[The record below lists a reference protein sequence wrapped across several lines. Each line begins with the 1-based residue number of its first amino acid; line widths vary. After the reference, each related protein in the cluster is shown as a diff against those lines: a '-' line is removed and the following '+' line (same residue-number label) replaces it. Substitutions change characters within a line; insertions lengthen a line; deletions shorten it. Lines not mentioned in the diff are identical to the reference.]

1 VEVKAMRALA
11 SRISASIAAMCVPV
25 GISAAEAQSSA
36 DQRLQTFQV
45 AQNRAAPR
53 APTAASV
60 GEGETVAKINNWT
73 LGLASGLPEGTFIR
87 FGAEIARNLNDKD
100 ELRVIP
106 MITYGATDNVKDLLY
121 LKGVDVA
128 FTNADVLEHFR
139 SVEKIPNI
147 DKRINFITGMYI
159 GHIHLL
165 VRSDINSLKDLDG
178 KKVSFHTPG
187 AGASVSAPILFRRL
201 GIKVEP
207 VYVNNAIALE
217 QMKTGEVVGL
227 VNTGGKPQDLFTK
240 FKNDQGYKF
249 LSVPFDKFDDL
260 YVPSVFT
267 SEDYPGYIKPG
278 EKVEALGVPVV
289 LAVYNWPKGNDRFRR
304 IERFIEYFFDRF
316 EGFQKPPYHP
326 AWKSINL
333 ASNVPGWTR
342 YWVAEDKLKQMVAAK
357 GENKPPRI
365 DTQLARQQAARAAPN
380 DAAEQERLFQRFLEW
395 NKAQRKQ

>member
-1 VEVKAMRALA
+1 MRAGVRGFAAL
-11 SRISASIAAMCVPV
+11 IAAMCMASTAGQAQTSPFETAQYRPV
-25 GISAAEAQSSA
+25 
-36 DQRLQTFQV
+36 
-45 AQNRAAPR
+45 PR

-60 GEGETVAKINNWT
+60 GEGQTVAKINNWT
-73 LGLASGLPEGTFIR
+73 VGLASGLPEGTFIR
-87 FGAEIARNLNDKD
+87 FGAEIARNLNNGE

-106 MITYGATDNVKDLLY
+106 MITYGATENVKDLLY
-121 LKGVDVA
+121 LKGVDIA

-139 SVEKIPNI
+139 TVERIPNI
-147 DKRINFITGMYI
+147 EKRIHFVSGMYI

-165 VRSDINSLKDLDG
+165 VRSDISSLKDLEG

-187 AGASVSAPILFRRL
+187 AGASVSGPILFQRL

-207 VYVNNAIALE
+207 VPVNNAIALE
-217 QMKTGEVVGL
+217 KMKTGELAGL

-240 FKNDQGYKF
+240 FKNDYGYKF
-249 LSVPFDKFDDL
+249 LSVPYDKFEDL

-278 EKVEALGVPVV
+278 EKVDALGVPVV
-289 LAVYNWPKGNDRFRR
+289 LAVYNWPKESDRFRR
-304 IERFIEYFFDRF
+304 IQRFVEYFFDRF

-333 ASNVPGWTR
+333 ASKVPGWTR
-342 YWVAEDKLKQMVAAK
+342 YWVAEEKLRQVAAAAARSQPTRT
-357 GENKPPRI
+357 PPV
-365 DTQLARQQAARAAPN
+365 DTQLARQQAARAAPD

-395 NKAQRKQ
+395 SKTQRKQ

>member
-1 VEVKAMRALA
+1 MRALA
-11 SRISASIAAMCVPV
+11 NRISASIAAMCVPL
-25 GISAAEAQSSA
+25 GISAAEAQPSA
-36 DQRLQTFQV
+36 NQRPQTFQV

-147 DKRINFITGMYI
+147 ERRINFITGMYI

-165 VRSDINSLKDLDG
+165 VRSDINSLKDLEG
-178 KKVSFHTPG
+178 KRVSFHTPG

-357 GENKPPRI
+357 GESKPPRI

>member
-1 VEVKAMRALA
+1 MRARWLRVCALLA
-11 SRISASIAAMCVPV
+11 AFAAPLHASVAEPASPDEPSQPFQIAQAKIS
-25 GISAAEAQSSA
+25 
-36 DQRLQTFQV
+36 
-45 AQNRAAPR
+45 PR
-53 APTAASV
+53 APSAVSI
-60 GEGETVAKINNWT
+60 GEGQTVAKINSWT
-73 LGLASGLPEGTFIR
+73 VGLASGLPEGTFIR
-87 FGAEIARNLNDKD
+87 FGAEIARNLNDGD

-106 MITYGATDNVKDLLY
+106 MITYGATENVKDLLY

-139 SVEKIPNI
+139 TVEKVPNI
-147 DKRINFITGMYI
+147 ERRVHFISGMYI
-159 GHIHLL
+159 GHVHVL
-165 VRSDINSLKDLDG
+165 VRADINSLKDLEG

-187 AGASVSAPILFRRL
+187 AGASVTAPILFQRL

-217 QMKTGEVVGL
+217 QMKTGDVAGL

-240 FKNDQGYKF
+240 FKNDHGYKF

-267 SEDYPGYIKPG
+267 AEDYPGYIKPG

-289 LAVYNWPKGNDRFRR
+289 LAVYNWPKDSDRFRR
-304 IERFIEYFFDRF
+304 IQRFIEYYFDRF

-333 ASNVPGWTR
+333 AANVPGWTR
-342 YWVAEDKLKQMVAAK
+342 YWVADDKLKAMAAK
-357 GENKPPRI
+357 QPPPAAPPI
-365 DTQLARQQAARAAPN
+365 DQKQARQQAMRAAPN
-380 DAAEQERLFQRFLEW
+380 NSVEQERLFQQFLEW
-395 NKAQRKQ
+395 SRTQRKQ

>member
-1 VEVKAMRALA
+1 MRAPASWIAMSIGAVCLPIGAGLA
-11 SRISASIAAMCVPV
+11 QAPTAT
-25 GISAAEAQSSA
+25 
-36 DQRLQTFQV
+36 DQRAQALQV
-45 AQNRAAPR
+45 AQLKAAPR
-53 APTAASV
+53 APTAASS
-60 GEGETVAKINNWT
+60 GEGDTVAKTNNWT
-73 LGLASGLPEGTFIR
+73 VGLASGLPEGTFIR

-165 VRSDINSLKDLDG
+165 VRADINSLKDLEG

-217 QMKTGEVVGL
+217 QMKTGELAGR

-240 FKNDQGYKF
+240 FKNDHGYKF

-304 IERFIEYFFDRF
+304 IQRFIEYFYDRF

-342 YWVAEDKLKQMVAAK
+342 YWVAEEKLKQTIAAK
-357 GENKPPRI
+357 GESKPPRGI

-380 DAAEQERLFQRFLEW
+380 DAAEQERLFQKFLEW

>member
-1 VEVKAMRALA
+1 MRGLTGCL
-11 SRISASIAAMCVPV
+11 SLFAAIFVV
-25 GISAAEAQSSA
+25 TTTAWAQITP
-36 DQRLQTFQV
+36 DQRGQAFDI
-45 AQNRAAPR
+45 AQLKTTPR
-53 APTAASV
+53 APTAASI
-60 GEGETVAKINNWT
+60 GEGQTVAKINNWT
-73 LGLASGLPEGTFIR
+73 VGLASGLPEGTFIR
-87 FGAEIARNLNDKD
+87 FGAEIARNLNDGD

-128 FTNADVLEHFR
+128 FTNADVLEHFK

-147 DKRINFITGMYI
+147 EKRINYISGMYI
-159 GHIHLL
+159 GHVHLL
-165 VRSDINSLKDLDG
+165 VRSDINSLEDLAG

-187 AGASVSAPILFRRL
+187 AGASVTGPILFQRL

-217 QMKTGEVVGL
+217 QMKTGELAGL
-227 VNTGGKPQDLFTK
+227 VTTGGKPQELFTK

-267 SEDYPGYIKPG
+267 SEDYPTYIKPG
-278 EKVEALGVPVV
+278 EKIEALGVPVV
-289 LAVYNWPKGNDRFRR
+289 LAVYNWSRENDRFRR
-304 IERFIEYFFDRF
+304 IQRFIEYFVDRF

-333 ASNVPGWTR
+333 SAKVPGWTR
-342 YWVAEDKLKQMVAAK
+342 YWVAEEKLRQVAAA
-357 GENKPPRI
+357 KPVPVPSRPV
-365 DTQLARQQAARAAPN
+365 DLQLARQQAARAAPN
-380 DAAEQERLFQRFLEW
+380 DAAEQERLFQQFLEW
-395 NKAQRKQ
+395 NRAQSKR